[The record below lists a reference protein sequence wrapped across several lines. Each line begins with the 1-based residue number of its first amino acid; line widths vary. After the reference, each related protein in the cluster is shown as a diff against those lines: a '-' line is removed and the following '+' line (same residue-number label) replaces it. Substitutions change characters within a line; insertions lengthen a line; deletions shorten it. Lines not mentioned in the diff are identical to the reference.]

1 MADVK
6 VRNKKTGEEK
16 ILPSKVAEMLKN
28 VYTIIGDA
36 PVKPVVKSEPV
47 EIKPVQTLQ
56 EATEPKKKEE
66 VTVADVKNDSR
77 ETIVNPQGPKDRDDL
92 ETLRLEYEQ
101 KLGKKPHGK
110 MGVESLKKAIE
121 NA

>member
-56 EATEPKKKEE
+56 EATEPKKKGRS
-66 VTVADVKNDSR
+66 N
-77 ETIVNPQGPKDRDDL
+77 GC
-92 ETLRLEYEQ
+92 
-101 KLGKKPHGK
+101 GCKK
-110 MGVESLKKAIE
+110 
-121 NA
+121 

>member
-1 MADVK
+1 MADVR

-36 PVKPVVKSEPV
+36 PVKPVVKSEPPV

-56 EATEPKKKEE
+56 QATEPKKKEE
-66 VTVADVKNDSR
+66 VTGADVNDSR
-77 ETIVNPQGPKDRDDL
+77 ETIVNPQGLKEEDDL

-110 MGVESLKKAIE
+110 MGVESLKKALE

>member
-47 EIKPVQTLQ
+47 DI
-56 EATEPKKKEE
+56 
-66 VTVADVKNDSR
+66 
-77 ETIVNPQGPKDRDDL
+77 
-92 ETLRLEYEQ
+92 
-101 KLGKKPHGK
+101 
-110 MGVESLKKAIE
+110 
-121 NA
+121 